1 MQKKFLPHAVA
12 IAIFSILTIIYF
24 LPYYQGM
31 TLSQGDVTQ
40 WEGMSKEINDWNAAH
55 PDEQALWTGR
65 LFSGMPAF
73 QISMNWAGNF
83 VNKLVKALMVIF
95 PNASVLM
102 FLSFLGFY
110 ILLLCLDISPTL
122 SMAGALAY
130 GLSTF
135 SLISIEAG
143 HNTKVQAMSLMAPVL
158 GGVVL
163 AYRKNIL
170 LGAAITAL
178 FLSMAIDAN
187 HLQVAYYLLMI
198 LGLSAVYFFIES
210 IIDKQIPRFA
220 KASAALVVAGLLALL
235 PNLGNL
241 WSTQEYAKETIRG
254 GTSELT
260 QKKEATKGGGLDFDY
275 ATRWSYGASD
285 GEIFTLIIPDMK
297 GGGSGNTLSDNNAAV
312 KKFENSGYDMEQVK
326 RYVGSLLY
334 WGHQPFTSGPVYV
347 GAGVFFLFVFSF
359 FVVRSNFKWALLAI
373 TLFAI
378 FLSFGKNTP
387 FFGWMFNLLPFFNK
401 FRTPAMAL
409 VIAQLTI
416 PLLGIMGLHEL
427 LTGKI
432 STDELLKKLKI
443 SSGISL
449 GLVVLVGIIG
459 SFTYSYAAP
468 NDAELAKNNA
478 EMLGLIKTERAS
490 MLRADAFRSLFF
502 MLAAAGLIW
511 SFIQKKATGT
521 VFTIAIAAVLFLDG
535 FMVAKRYLNAS
546 NFVEATEQG
555 SHPVSQADVD
565 ILKDTDPHYRVFN
578 VTRDPFNDAMTSYYH
593 KSIGGYHAAKLI
605 RYQDLIENQI
615 SKNNMRVLN
624 MLNTKYFI
632 VENPQTKQPAAQ
644 RNPDAL
650 GNAWF
655 VADLKWVN
663 NADEEMAALSDLDTR
678 TAAVADV
685 RYKNT
690 LTPPTSFDSAGII
703 RLRSYTPNKLSY
715 ESIASQSQVA
725 VFSEV
730 YYNHGWKAFIDDK
743 EVPYARANY
752 VLRALNVPAG
762 KHNIEFRFEPESV
775 VAGSK
780 IAYAGSLLL
789 FAFVLGTFGF
799 SLKNKLQEI
808 SEEDKA
814 GIKQTT
820 SQSKAKKK

>member
-1 MQKKFLPHAVA
+1 MQKRFLPHAIAV
-12 IAIFSILTIIYF
+12 AIFSLLTIIYF

-55 PDEQALWTGR
+55 PDDQALWTGR

-73 QISMNWAGNF
+73 QISMHWAGNF
-83 VNKLVKALMVIF
+83 VNKLVKGLMIIF

-102 FLSFLGFY
+102 FLSFFGFY

-122 SMAGALAY
+122 SIAGSLAY

-135 SLISIEAG
+135 TLISIEAG

-158 GGVVL
+158 GGVLL

-187 HLQVAYYLLMI
+187 HLQVAYYILMM
-198 LGLSAVYFFIES
+198 LGLSALYFFVEGVLE
-210 IIDKQIPRFA
+210 KQLPRFA
-220 KASAALVVAGLLALL
+220 KASAALVIAGLLALL
-235 PNLGNL
+235 PNVGNL

-275 ATRWSYGASD
+275 ATRWSYGAAD
-285 GEIFTLIIPDMK
+285 GEIFTLLIPNMK

-312 KKFENSGYDMEQVK
+312 KKFEGSGYDMEQVK

-334 WGHQPFTSGPVYV
+334 WGNQPFTSGPVYV
-347 GAGVFFLFVFSF
+347 GAGVFFLFIFSF
-359 FVVRSNFKWALLAI
+359 FVVRSNYKWALLAI
-373 TLFAI
+373 TLFAV

-409 VIAQLTI
+409 VIAQVTI
-416 PLLGIMGLHEL
+416 PLLGMMGLHEIL
-427 LTGKI
+427 SGKI
-432 STDELLKKLKI
+432 SGDELLKKLKVSSAI
-443 SSGISL
+443 SI
-449 GLVVLVGIIG
+449 GLVVLVGVLG

-490 MLRADAFRSLFF
+490 MLRADAFRSIFF
-502 MLAAAGLIW
+502 MIVVAGLLW
-511 SFIQKKATGT
+511 SFIQKKTTATIFT
-521 VFTIAIAAVLFLDG
+521 VAIATVLFLDG
-535 FMVAKRYLNAS
+535 FMVAKRYLNSS
-546 NFVEATEQG
+546 NFVEASEQG

-632 VENPQTKQPAAQ
+632 VENPQNKQPAAQ

-655 VADLKWVN
+655 VSELKWAD
-663 NADEEMAALSDLDTR
+663 NADAEMAALTDLDTR
-678 TAAVADV
+678 WYAVADL
-685 RYKNT
+685 RYKNI
-690 LTPPTSFDSAGII
+690 LNAPASFDSSGSI
-703 RLRSYTPNKLSY
+703 RLLTYSPNILSY
-715 ESIASQSQVA
+715 ESNAAQPQLA

-730 YYNHGWKAFIDDK
+730 FYNHGWKAFIDEK
-743 EVPYARANY
+743 EVPYGRVNY

-762 KHNIEFRFEPESV
+762 KHTITFRFQPESV

-780 IAYAGSLLL
+780 IAYAGSFLL
-789 FAFVLGTFGF
+789 FAFVIGTLGF
-799 SLKNKLQEI
+799 SLKKEWTTLET
-808 SEEDKA
+808 EEPKRP
-814 GIKQTT
+814 KQATDQPK
-820 SQSKAKKK
+820 SKKK